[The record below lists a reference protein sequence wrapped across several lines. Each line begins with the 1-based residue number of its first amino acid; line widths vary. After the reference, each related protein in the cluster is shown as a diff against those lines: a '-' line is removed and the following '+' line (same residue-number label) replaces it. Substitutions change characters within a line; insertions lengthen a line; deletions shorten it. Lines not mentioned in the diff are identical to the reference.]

1 MGIFQQILGIPEGNH
16 MGVYTNWIMDL
27 LSQDNYKLKK
37 ENEQLKEMI
46 RKFVDGES
54 TRKELVKEFQL
65 FINNKSKENNN

>member
-1 MGIFQQILGIPEGNH
+1 

-54 TRKELVKEFQL
+54 TRDQL
-65 FINNKSKENNN
+65 SKEYRLLIDRDKKNE